1 MPDASGLPID
11 VVGLIGGD
19 CFGAAARQALTG
31 ATVVVGSKRQLRLA
45 SLGPDA
51 EQVVLGGPLA
61 DVLAVIERRR
71 DRGARVAVLASGD
84 PGFFGIAR
92 VLASRFGRPALRVH
106 PAPSSVSVAFARLG
120 SSWDDAVVV
129 SAHGRP
135 LDEAV
140 AALVSADTAAVLT
153 SPDNPPEAIGAALA
167 ARGCPP
173 RRVAVMAR
181 LGEPEETILEGDLV
195 MLAAGSFDPMS
206 IVVLQTPDA
215 TPSGKRLAWGLPE
228 DRFAHRD
235 GMITKAE
242 VRAVALGKL
251 ALPSS
256 GVLWDVGAGSGSV
269 AIEAARLSPGLRVLA
284 IDHDAESLTRI
295 EANAA
300 AHGVRIETVHG
311 TAPDVLAGCP
321 DPDRVFVGGGGI
333 GALDAAL
340 DRLRPGGVVVA
351 NYALLDRAVIGWQRL
366 GQLVELSVS
375 RGIALGDDGV
385 RLAAENPVFVCWG
398 PDGNEE
404 RPG

>member
-1 MPDASGLPID
+1 
-11 VVGLIGGD
+11 
-19 CFGAAARQALTG
+19 
-31 ATVVVGSKRQLRLA
+31 
-45 SLGPDA
+45 
-51 EQVVLGGPLA
+51 
-61 DVLAVIERRR
+61 
-71 DRGARVAVLASGD
+71 
-84 PGFFGIAR
+84 
-92 VLASRFGRPALRVH
+92 
-106 PAPSSVSVAFARLG
+106 
-120 SSWDDAVVV
+120 
-129 SAHGRP
+129 
-135 LDEAV
+135 
-140 AALVSADTAAVLT
+140 
-153 SPDNPPEAIGAALA
+153 
-167 ARGCPP
+167 
-173 RRVAVMAR
+173 MAR

-311 TAPDVLAGCP
+311 TAPDGLAGCP

-375 RGIALGDDGV
+375 RGIALGDGV